1 MSTPTYIA
9 WSLAAAGGLALLMVV
24 LARYVRKP
32 DMQITGKVGQIATVL
47 ATLFYGSILT
57 REFAYF
63 FLATEAPAWTRLLSS
78 SVILVLGL
86 FFLLSTRRR
95 ESESPMR
102 VYAGALIAIGTLIL
116 LADTYRYA
124 ISLGTAGAVSLS

>member
-1 MSTPTYIA
+1 MSTSVFLA
-9 WSLAAAGGLALLMVV
+9 WSLAAAGALALLMVV

-32 DMQITGKVGQIATVL
+32 NMQIAGIVGQIATVL

-63 FLATEAPAWTRLLSS
+63 FLSTEAPAWTGLLSS

-86 FFLLSTRRR
+86 FFLLTTRRG

-116 LADTYRYA
+116 VADSYRYV
-124 ISLGTAGAVSLS
+124 ISTAGSRSLS